1 MVLSLL
7 DPKPYHWRSDVMKS
21 LKKVLAASA
30 AWALGLAAIS
40 VTPAGAAPWSGPPA
54 PYAYYGGSTAVFN
67 TQVFATLASLVSVEG
82 VFRLCATGAGTPT
95 GNTCGLTAATGGLGA
110 PIASAQ
116 ENFIV
121 ISGIFKNSTTD
132 PQGLGIPG
140 GGPGTAF
147 ISSNGSSYGVECT
160 SAPYTGANSLLGTLG
175 LFGKD
180 NVPGTADDAG
190 GVGVFAVNPT
200 GIPANWAA
208 GGPNAFAPLVSC
220 PGGSGIA
227 GLEAKLVAPFKPTD
241 NTAANASEF
250 CVLDY
255 GTNIQA
261 EPAGQAQATYSIS
274 NNGTATSNIS
284 LPCNLGVS
292 DVPPADFAN
301 PLYNTLHMDGQVN
314 IGAQIFKIIANTN
327 VAPTGSFFAGDV
339 ANKIA
344 LQIGGLEG
352 VFGGSNQAQDACSWD
367 DVGGQVV
374 GSPASGNVDHDAIE
388 VCYRE
393 DGSGTRAT
401 FINTWDV
408 TKYGTQDVGTPS
420 NVPGTLVTQACSQF
434 LQGAGGGLANG
445 GSTNKYFFGPNT
457 STGSE
462 ATCVLNATGGAG
474 KGGGV
479 GYVTASTKD
488 TANPLRYYSV
498 PVYGIDPDAYSAAQ
512 LQELVKC
519 GEYPYWAPST
529 LGIRATSPAATVPLT
544 SAQSLALQTVGI
556 FTDTNSPDYIPAGD
570 FQSGI
575 ALIKTRVNNIYNT
588 QFQSLNCDANV
599 PFAPMA
605 RP

>member
-1 MVLSLL
+1 M
-7 DPKPYHWRSDVMKS
+7 RS

-30 AWALGLAAIS
+30 ACALGLAA
-40 VTPAGAAPWSGPPA
+40 VGVAPAGAAPWSGPPA
-54 PYAYYGGSTAVFN
+54 PYSYYGGSTAVWK

-82 VFRLCATGAGTPT
+82 VFRLCATGAGTPA

-132 PQGLGIPG
+132 PNGLGIPG
-140 GGPGTAF
+140 GGAGTVF

-160 SAPYTGANSLLGTLG
+160 SPPYTGANSLPGTLG

-180 NVPGTADDAG
+180 NVAGTADDAG

-227 GLEAKLVAPFKPTD
+227 GLEGALVAPFKPVD
-241 NTAANASEF
+241 NTAANSSEF

-261 EPAGQAQATYSIS
+261 EPGGQAQATYSIS

-284 LPCNLGVS
+284 LTCNLGIS

-301 PLYNTLHMDGQVN
+301 PLFNVRVMDGQVN
-314 IGAQIFKIIANTN
+314 VGAQIFKIIANNN

-339 ANKIA
+339 ANKVA

-352 VFGGSNQAQDACSWD
+352 LFGGSNQATDACAWD

-374 GSPASGNVDHDAIE
+374 GSPAAGNVDHDAIE

-401 FINTWDV
+401 FINMYDV
-408 TKYGTQDVGTPS
+408 TKYGTADLGSPS

-434 LQGAGGGLANG
+434 LEGGGGANANPPA

-462 ATCVLNATGGAG
+462 TTCVTNATGGAG
-474 KGGGV
+474 KGGGI
-479 GYVTASTKD
+479 GYVTAST
-488 TANPLRYYSV
+488 TGAGFYSV
-498 PVYGIDPDAYSAAQ
+498 PVFGIDPDSYTAAQ

-529 LGIRATSPAATVPLT
+529 LGIRATSPPATAPFT
-544 SAQSLALQTVGI
+544 AAQSFALSLVGF

-575 ALIKTRVNNIYNT
+575 ALIKPRVNSPFSV
-588 QFQSLNCDANV
+588 QFQSLNCDANI
-599 PFAPMA
+599 PKAPVA